1 MAAESSGRGRGRGR
15 GRTVGRSRFAPAD
28 GSPSGSATGGARARG
43 RGRSSGRS
51 PLSSETW
58 SGGDMPTWMRP
69 NTRRNAQMHE
79 AVKAGKVLRA
89 SGQAA
94 TSSLGSEQSHQSSLG
109 QQQAQAGIHHGASA
123 EPLSQQE
130 QHHCQEAPQTVPGGG
145 QSYQSTVV
153 PEQPAAGLL
162 TADQHSQPHQTRPA
176 PAGPLAADAAP
187 ASPEPA
193 RPGHAATSAG
203 THSISVVPSSSAPEQ
218 APCSSQP
225 CTGPLLQ
232 QLQMAQE
239 EQEIGAKQISWSQ
252 PTQMAASV
260 STGTPS
266 CGDRLPSR
274 VIDDNRALPQECSNG
289 PGAILPA
296 ASDSMAECHG
306 TSARVPGQAQQESAQ
321 GLAEPTYPAPSG
333 GNSAPS
339 VRAAGVSGHPGPV
352 QPPPAATSHG
362 QDSQPPR
369 QLGANEQAGPC
380 HATAGAATS
389 LEGSG
394 ISRELRVNPAQT
406 SSQDAI
412 RRRFH
417 EALAQTGP
425 AMNGKAYPPG
435 LSISWQRFA
444 QWTSGMT
451 RLMSS
456 MGTDILESYCIEA
469 GSYRNR

>member
-1 MAAESSGRGRGRGR
+1 MAAESSGRGWGRGR

-176 PAGPLAADAAP
+176 PLVHWQQMLRRPLLSQHVPVMLPQAQAP
-187 ASPEPA
+187 TASPLCLAHQRLSRRHALPNPA
-193 RPGHAATSAG
+193 QA
-203 THSISVVPSSSAPEQ
+203 HS
-218 APCSSQP
+218 CSS
-225 CTGPLLQ
+225 CRWLRRS
-232 QLQMAQE
+232 
-239 EQEIGAKQISWSQ
+239 K
-252 PTQMAASV
+252 
-260 STGTPS
+260 
-266 CGDRLPSR
+266 RLGLSR
-274 VIDDNRALPQECSNG
+274 S
-289 PGAILPA
+289 
-296 ASDSMAECHG
+296 
-306 TSARVPGQAQQESAQ
+306 
-321 GLAEPTYPAPSG
+321 
-333 GNSAPS
+333 
-339 VRAAGVSGHPGPV
+339 AGVSQHKWQPRYLRGPHHV
-352 QPPPAATSHG
+352 ATG
-362 QDSQPPR
+362 CPV
-369 QLGANEQAGPC
+369 G
-380 HATAGAATS
+380 
-389 LEGSG
+389 
-394 ISRELRVNPAQT
+394 
-406 SSQDAI
+406 
-412 RRRFH
+412 
-417 EALAQTGP
+417 
-425 AMNGKAYPPG
+425 
-435 LSISWQRFA
+435 
-444 QWTSGMT
+444 
-451 RLMSS
+451 
-456 MGTDILESYCIEA
+456 
-469 GSYRNR
+469 